1 MQLAKL
7 LHLQGFHIT
16 FVNTEH
22 NHRRLV
28 RTGGPEAVKG
38 LPDFH
43 PPVSCIVSDGV
54 MTFGIRAAEILGVQH
69 ATFWTA
75 SACGFLGYLQF
86 DELIRRGISPLKE
99 AIRTNFGGQVY
110 KIGPLHLLGKEMYEP
125 ETESKSISLNLWKE
139 DLKCTEWLDEKEP
152 QSVVYVNYGSMAV
165 MSVLWIIR
173 SDITM
178 GSSAI
183 LPTEFLEEI
192 KGRGCLAGWCP
203 QQEVLSHPAVGV
215 FLTHCGWNSA
225 MESVSAGVP
234 MICWPFYAEQQT
246 NCRYACTE
254 WGIGVELSQ
263 DVKRNEVVDAVE
275 EMMNGE
281 AGKVMKHKALEW
293 QKKAREAVG
302 VQGSSLDN
310 FMKFL
315 LDYDHKNK
323 YRLAGSI

>member
-1 MQLAKL
+1 
-7 LHLQGFHIT
+7 
-16 FVNTEH
+16 
-22 NHRRLV
+22 
-28 RTGGPEAVKG
+28 
-38 LPDFH
+38 
-43 PPVSCIVSDGV
+43 
-54 MTFGIRAAEILGVQH
+54 
-69 ATFWTA
+69 
-75 SACGFLGYLQF
+75 
-86 DELIRRGISPLKE
+86 
-99 AIRTNFGGQVY
+99 
-110 KIGPLHLLGKEMYEP
+110 
-125 ETESKSISLNLWKE
+125 
-139 DLKCTEWLDEKEP
+139 
-152 QSVVYVNYGSMAV
+152 
-165 MSVLWIIR
+165 
-173 SDITM
+173 M

-203 QQEVLSHPAVGV
+203 QQEVLSHPA
-215 FLTHCGWNSA
+215 A